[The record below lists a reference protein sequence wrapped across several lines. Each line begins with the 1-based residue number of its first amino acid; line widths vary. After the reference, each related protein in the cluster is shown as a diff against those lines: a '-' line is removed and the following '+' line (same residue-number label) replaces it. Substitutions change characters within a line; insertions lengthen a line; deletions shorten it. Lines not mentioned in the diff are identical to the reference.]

1 MPAIQWPGNCRRP
14 GFCASQV
21 FFALP
26 EKRLRCGNAPQQ
38 PEIRRHSGGLLQR
51 RPGPDF
57 QCSPCYHYKNLRRHG
72 GHCLPSLCDP
82 PRVALQRA
90 RSWNA
95 RMEGSLY
102 HREDRFDPFTVV
114 LFKALQ
120 VLAFLFFIALLAMK
134 PAADSGKV
142 VKRAEFI
149 ITMTWP
155 DRHPDD
161 VDLYVQDPAGKLV
174 WYNQRDVGLM
184 VLERDDRGDTNDFAV
199 VDSKKIPL
207 PIREELVS
215 IRGVMAGEYTVNI
228 HLYHH
233 IATAPVPVSVK
244 VEKLNPVVQVIDY
257 KTLFLDHTDEEK
269 TVVRFTLAED
279 GSVVRLSD
287 AEKSL
292 IDTIAWKKT
301 FRNLRR

>member
-1 MPAIQWPGNCRRP
+1 
-14 GFCASQV
+14 
-21 FFALP
+21 
-26 EKRLRCGNAPQQ
+26 
-38 PEIRRHSGGLLQR
+38 
-51 RPGPDF
+51 
-57 QCSPCYHYKNLRRHG
+57 
-72 GHCLPSLCDP
+72 
-82 PRVALQRA
+82 
-90 RSWNA
+90 
-95 RMEGSLY
+95 MEGSLY
-102 HREDRFDPFTVV
+102 YREDRFDPFTVV

-134 PAADSGKV
+134 PSSDPGKV
-142 VKRAEFI
+142 IKRAEFI
-149 ITMTWP
+149 ITLTWP
-155 DRHPDD
+155 DQHPDD

-184 VLERDDRGDTNDFAV
+184 VLERDDRGDTNDFAF

-215 IRGVMAGEYTVNI
+215 IRGVMPGEYTVNV

-233 IATAPVPVSVK
+233 IATTPVPVSVK
-244 VEKLNPVVQVIDY
+244 VEKLNPIVEVVDY
-257 KTLFLDHTDEEK
+257 KTLLLDHTDEEK

-279 GSVVRLSD
+279 GNVVRLSE

-301 FRNLRR
+301 FRNMRR